1 MPPFSLQQDSLAAS
15 RRWLVTMLVIVV
27 LGSALRAALYARGVS
42 FWGDEA
48 CLLVNVISK
57 TSTELVTTRLDSA
70 GPNTTQAGPPLFLL
84 AVRASV
90 VGWGPA
96 PPMFVPSEYAA
107 RAVPLAC
114 SVLSILL
121 CAALARMVL
130 GRTHWAF
137 AAVLLLAFSPPAV
150 AQANNVKQY
159 SGDLAIAA
167 GLLALAVRSRATD
180 GSARGLLLVAL
191 TSATTLWISHATA
204 FVFGAISL
212 GFLVTLARST
222 ARERVAWL
230 VGNAIFAGSFIAMY
244 VTSVSVQTDEYLKHF
259 WLEKFPPAS
268 MLGWPTWV
276 VENTWEL
283 FNYFHAPIGI
293 LLVPPIVIGFVS
305 LKRAGRLPLAIAL
318 AGPVGL
324 IFVAAVLRQYPFG
337 GTRLALFT
345 LPGLAILAAVGL
357 RACASEVAHGFHLK
371 QLPLS
376 PSPATPGEGRG
387 GGLFQDETGP
397 LPDPPPRVH
406 RRGAERADEPDS
418 EQHRPR
424 LPTVVRIGATT
435 IMTMVILV
443 GAGRAIYE
451 VSPMSYRS
459 DVRPA
464 LAYALARRTPTEP
477 IIVDARSSVVA
488 RLYWPAA
495 DAASLIFSPD
505 LNPTPSPCWLVTDI
519 NSAGRLKKIKARM
532 SELTPRTDTTH
543 SYFDR
548 GGAAAYVR

>member
-1 MPPFSLQQDSLAAS
+1 
-15 RRWLVTMLVIVV
+15 MLVIVT
-27 LGSALRAALYARGVS
+27 LGVTLRTALYARGVS

-57 TSTELVTTRLDSA
+57 SPTELVTTRLDSA

-114 SVLSILL
+114 SVLSIFL
-121 CAALARMVL
+121 CAALARLVL
-130 GRTHWAF
+130 GRTRWAF

-159 SGDLAIAA
+159 SGDLAVAA
-167 GLLALAVRSRATD
+167 GLLALAVRLRATD

-191 TSATTLWISHATA
+191 ASATTLWISHATA

-222 ARERVAWL
+222 SRRRAAWL
-230 VGNAIFAGSFIAMY
+230 AGNVIFAGSFVAMY
-244 VTSVSVQTDEYLKHF
+244 ATSVRVQTDDYLKHF
-259 WLEKFPPAS
+259 WLEKFPPTS
-268 MLGWPTWV
+268 VLGWLKWV

-293 LLVPPIVIGFVS
+293 LLVPLMVIGFVS
-305 LKRAGRLPLAIAL
+305 LKRARRLPLAIAL

-345 LPGLAILAAVGL
+345 LPGLAILAGVGL
-357 RACASEVAHGFHLK
+357 RACTSDVAPRFQSNHR
-371 QLPLS
+371 PLS
-376 PSPATPGEGRG
+376 PSPATPGEGRDR
-387 GGLFQDETGP
+387 GLFPDETGP
-397 LPDPPPRVH
+397 LPNPPARVH
-406 RRGAERADEPDS
+406 GRGDERADKPESEP
-418 EQHRPR
+418 HRPG
-424 LPTVVRIGATT
+424 LPTVTSIGATT
-435 IMTMVILV
+435 IMTLVILV
-443 GAGRAIYE
+443 GAGRAVYE

-464 LAYALARRTPTEP
+464 LTYALARRAPTEP

-495 DAASLIFSPD
+495 DAALLVFSPD
-505 LNPTPSPCWLVTDI
+505 LTPTPGPCWLVTDI
-519 NSAGRLKKIKARM
+519 NSAGRLKKTKAHM
-532 SELTPRTDTTH
+532 SDLTPRTDPTQ

-548 GGAAAYVR
+548 GGAAAYARERNDGE